1 MRGAVELGAGLTR
14 ALGRSMRLAG
24 ASMGPGGRDAS
35 RLLASASLA
44 IQRGLGID
52 AEPVIVEPTPEAL
65 VAAARDAGIVVCG
78 LSERWRREGLGRA
91 RSALASA
98 ATAPVLLVR
107 RGLRPGTL
115 APAGGETRF
124 TWTVAAAGG

>member
-1 MRGAVELGAGLTR
+1 V
-14 ALGRSMRLAG
+14 RLAG
-24 ASMGPGGRDAS
+24 ASVGPGGRDAS
-35 RLLASASLA
+35 RLLANASLA

-52 AEPVIVEPTPEAL
+52 AEPVIVEPTPQAL
-65 VAAARDAGIVVCG
+65 VAAAREAGVVVCG
-78 LSERWRREGLGRA
+78 LSDRWRRDGLGSA

-115 APAGGETRF
+115 APPAGETRF
-124 TWTVAAAGG
+124 TWTVAAAGR